1 MAWASTP
8 PCSPRSGCFLVS
20 RKTPTSCR
28 LFLGAEA
35 GEAKVHQPPLVL
47 IGDILSPGGSEVWQ
61 LYGKRRHR
69 VGFSLAGL
77 RRLVLIGDIL
87 SPGGSRCW
95 REGGRRQHAADL
107 VASGFYFLALIVD
120 SCGTKHQEARG
131 ASRGNAFQGSKR
143 GFPQLA
149 LRASKR
155 GTFLPVAAKPH
166 RQTVRCRRSFK
177 LCDARARG
185 CPCPRAS
192 CGTSEARQAN
202 RSERAVNGGQGR
214 PM

>member
-20 RKTPTSCR
+20 RKTPTLCR

-35 GEAKVHQPPLVL
+35 GEAEVHQPPLVL
-47 IGDILSPGGSEVWQ
+47 IGGGCFTENADIVSAFPWRASARWC
-61 LYGKRRHR
+61 
-69 VGFSLAGL
+69 SLAASC
-77 RRLVLIGDIL
+77 RRVAVGV
-87 SPGGSRCW
+87 
-95 REGGRRQHAADL
+95 GGRAAAGNMPL
-107 VASGFYFLALIVD
+107 IWPLLAFLVD
-120 SCGTKHQEARG
+120 SCGTEHREARG

-155 GTFLPVAAKPH
+155 GAFLPVAAKPH

-177 LCDARARG
+177 LCGARARG

-192 CGTSEARQAN
+192 CGASEARQAN